1 MLDWFYPSQLIFMFI
16 TSFSN
21 FFVWYSET
29 FKFCGAIQIITYET
43 LEVKVWWIAAKGC
56 RAHLDCSHE
65 VRKYYFKQDLNSSFN
80 YFNRRWIYLLT
91 FALPILSPSLPLCYS
106 LSLSLFLSLSLS
118 RIWTK
123 KSFSPQSSSISIHS
137 NDLRK
142 GIWIKWCV
150 IQLLWP
156 YKRPETKTKC
166 YKK

>member
-21 FFVWYSET
+21 FFLWYSET

-106 LSLSLFLSLSLS
+106 LSISLPISLSFS
-118 RIWTK
+118 DMNK
-123 KSFSPQSSSISIHS
+123 KILFSAKFINIYSLERFEEGHLNQMVCHTVA
-137 NDLRK
+137 LT
-142 GIWIKWCV
+142 V
-150 IQLLWP
+150 
-156 YKRPETKTKC
+156 
-166 YKK
+166 

>member
-1 MLDWFYPSQLIFMFI
+1 MLDWFYPFQLIFMFI

-21 FFVWYSET
+21 FFLWYSET

-106 LSLSLFLSLSLS
+106 LSISLPISLSFS
-118 RIWTK
+118 DMNK
-123 KSFSPQSSSISIHS
+123 KILFSAKFINIYSLERFEEEHLNQMVCHTVA
-137 NDLRK
+137 LT
-142 GIWIKWCV
+142 V
-150 IQLLWP
+150 
-156 YKRPETKTKC
+156 
-166 YKK
+166 